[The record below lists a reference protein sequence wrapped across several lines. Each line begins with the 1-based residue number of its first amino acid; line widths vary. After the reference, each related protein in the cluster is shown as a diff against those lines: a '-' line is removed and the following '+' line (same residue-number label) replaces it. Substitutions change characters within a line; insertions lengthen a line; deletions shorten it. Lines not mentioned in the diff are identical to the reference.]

1 MRAAALI
8 LSLVGTLIFGG
19 AFGYSLAD
27 PVGVEKLGRELVRR
41 EVEKRV
47 GERIEALEE
56 GRLAGLA
63 ARLSER
69 NRERLAEVTRR
80 IKEELP
86 AKVAAI
92 ARQMRDPDC
101 ACRKVAAVVLPDLAE
116 RFSLTDSINRL
127 EVMIRSK
134 YMEVAAALTREF
146 RIFTGANALAFAG
159 LGLVTLIKRRAGIH
173 LLPPVL
179 ILVGSAV
186 VVGYLYLFT
195 QNWFHTVVFGDYV
208 GLWYFA
214 YLGFAIAWLADILIN
229 HARVTAAVMNFIG
242 NAVGSAASVSP
253 C

>member
-1 MRAAALI
+1 MRAIALA
-8 LSLVGTLIFGG
+8 LSLVGTLLFGG
-19 AFGYSLAD
+19 ALAYSVAD
-27 PVGVEKLGRELVRR
+27 PVGIERIGRELVRR

-47 GERIEALEE
+47 GERIDALNE

-69 NRERLAEVTRR
+69 NRERLAEVSRR

-92 ARQMRDPDC
+92 TREMRDPAC
-101 ACRKVAAVVLPDLAE
+101 TCRKVAAAVLPDLAE
-116 RFSLTDSINRL
+116 RLSLTESINRL
-127 EVMIRSK
+127 ETMIRSK
-134 YMEVAAALTREF
+134 YMEVAGALTREF
-146 RIFTGANALAFAG
+146 RIFTGANALVFAG
-159 LGLVTLIKRRAGIH
+159 LGLVTLAKRRAGIH

-179 ILVGSAV
+179 ILVGSAAI
-186 VVGYLYLFT
+186 VGYVYLFG

-208 GLWYFA
+208 GLVYFA

-229 HARVTAAVMNFIG
+229 RARLTSGIMNV
-242 NAVGSAASVSP
+242 VGSALGAAANISP